1 MEGCLKRETTM
12 KRNLNTAHFL
22 VYRRST
28 EYDLGQRETRAL
40 RVILERERLGLK
52 VYEAKLLH

>member
-1 MEGCLKRETTM
+1 M